1 MADSPE
7 VHIRAAT
14 AADAASVVDCV
25 NAAYEQHIAAIGKKP
40 APMLADYPRLIGKG
54 FVRVAVAGE
63 AIIGV
68 IVMWPEDD
76 HLYVDNVAV
85 LPAAQ
90 GTGLGKVLLADADDE
105 ARRLGLDEIRL
116 YTNEKMSANLDYYPR
131 RGYVETHRADAE
143 GYRRVY
149 FSRQVG

>member
-14 AADAASVVDCV
+14 AADAAGVVDCV
-25 NAAYEQHIAAIGKKP
+25 NAAYEQHITAIGKKP
-40 APMLADYPRLIGKG
+40 APMLADYPRLIGDG

-85 LPAAQ
+85 LPEAQ

-105 ARRLGLDEIRL
+105 ARRLGHDEIRL

-131 RGYVETHRADAE
+131 RGYVETHRAEAE